1 MIVFCTFR
9 IAASAVSIMA
19 MVSSSTPL
27 DLESL
32 LSTHQK
38 PSRVSILQ
46 PKEALTWTTD
56 AHLVLDEPDYKY
68 VDEQDEQADL
78 IRKLISKT
86 PIFVKHVE
94 EGLPPS
100 NHDDIVEM
108 VKRMPS
114 HPPEEWRT
122 LGPAL
127 HEVQLSN
134 WELKIDWEG
143 GKDDLEDKPTT
154 TPKDLLAQRRNPY
167 LDALVFDNSNVNWE
181 GDAQQSAKMSQR
193 IQLILELGT
202 AGQSISRH
210 VLPVSRPTSFGQS
223 GAYLNRYERE
233 WSTPITSTA
242 EVSKGSLHAD
252 KDKMEAFIEARQR
265 KRAQMAKDK
274 TNRVTSAMGTL
285 QLGGGKGRT
294 ITSSLMGPGGTERT
308 GRPNRHVGSGSMSYD
323 AEYIEQLDLVY
334 NHTMVKT
341 ELNRVELRQYH
352 RPKLPLN
359 FVRADRAWQFQIR
372 FILSTKKADS
382 ASNAT
387 SYQSMM
393 GSHAGALSQ
402 TKIRTE
408 ADLNPTEG
416 ILVLFEYSEERPSVQ
431 LTKGMSSKIV
441 NYYRGDKV
449 RCPVSAGGGD
459 RPTRRKRADHGS
471 AKDTAGKSERPP
483 RLIGPSAKTTLE
495 DWIGKPSKKKRDEQ
509 ADKPSIDILP
519 EGVTEILHPKVHGP
533 FIGEVEEGQTQS
545 GLITNM
551 FAAPIFRHEPESS
564 DFLMILGR
572 KPVSAS
578 RSAGLSQQMSVV
590 LRPLPAS
597 VFCVGQVEPRERGV
611 VHAPQ
616 TSGERA
622 FTANFLSY
630 LIAKTITWYE
640 RNENR
645 GLRFDEISDLFHH
658 TGIQPNALRQRIKS
672 VAHYDK
678 NSQIWDSK
686 PITDYDDYPGV
697 EALGRKV
704 APEGVACYEMACAT
718 ARRLCDIGLTILYSG
733 SSNVATVGAAM
744 AYLTGDVNSSRDMSR
759 KMKKMLEFARSSK
772 ASTEAQITFYEK
784 AAEKLDERWKD
795 YRRKHEVA
803 RFIYGELQLASWNLT
818 SEFIDIHKL
827 GHGSGMMKLT
837 GMGDPSGLGEAYSFI
852 REIDTKPSKTA
863 AASDGALN
871 AQIKKIT
878 GTDNDLRKLTMKQMA
893 SLLRSYGM
901 AQKDIDRLKRW
912 DRVHVIRDL
921 STKAAS
927 DGMGDGL
934 ERFARGEKLKLSEQK
949 QMYRDRIQ
957 EIWRRQRSAL
967 ATDAGDLRTAGQEGT
982 IVVGDVEN
990 KVGDPA
996 DSASPQKK
1004 VKAAKD
1010 DESDL
1015 DESDDEDLAA
1025 MLEEDMMDVRQTNQ
1039 LVAAHQKADGSTNSQ
1054 DLTKDA
1060 REFAALKRQR
1070 EEERAAKEGFDKES
1084 APKNAPA
1091 NERSMIGRKVV
1102 RRTIIKRYPDGRQTT
1117 SFKFILAPDEVD
1129 AIIAQKKETEEEDW
1143 EEERRRRHGSKHVQD
1158 HRAIGHTLFEDD
1170 DDYDHAR
1177 IRSGSRG
1184 ARDSR
1189 GIIKKRGMKTGPK
1202 VKSPKM
1208 TLVKLKDRVSAEKR
1222 LKKRKREEE
1231 EADLYVAH
1239 AKRKGT
1245 SNRRERGSIRERAPH
1260 VLFSEK
1266 LESIRSEVEKRP
1278 GSGPFHRPV
1287 NRRALPRYYEV
1298 ISNPMDL
1305 QTIRDKNGRYEY
1317 KTPEAMLKDFDLM
1330 RANAIKFNGKGSAL
1344 GNEGNEIYE
1353 CVQAKI
1359 DEHRMELES
1368 LTMAVDDHLNGKKKK
1383 RSKKS
1388 MNQSGHNSSGT
1399 NIVVDGVAVYLGDL
1413 DKEFEEMEGGDSDS
1427 DDSFTAGLGLG

>member
-1 MIVFCTFR
+1 MA
-9 IAASAVSIMA
+9 IA
-19 MVSSSTPL
+19 SSSAPL
-27 DLESL
+27 DLASL
-32 LSTHQK
+32 FCSNHK
-38 PSRVSILQ
+38 PSRVSILE
-46 PKEALTWTTD
+46 PKEAFTWNDTSK
-56 AHLVLDEPDYKY
+56 ALDEPVYHHE
-68 VDEQDEQADL
+68 DEHDEQADL
-78 IRKLISKT
+78 IRKLVSKT
-86 PIFVKHVE
+86 PTYIKHVE
-94 EGLPPS
+94 EGLPPN
-100 NHDDIVEM
+100 NHDDIMEM

-114 HPPEEWRT
+114 EPQQEWKT
-122 LGPAL
+122 LAPAL
-127 HEVQLSN
+127 HQVQLAN
-134 WELKIDWEG
+134 WELMIDWEG
-143 GKDDLEDKPTT
+143 KKEDTEERIDYSCSASKQ
-154 TPKDLLAQRRNPY
+154 LLAKRRNPY

-181 GDAQQSAKMSQR
+181 GDVELGAKMSQR
-193 IQLILELGT
+193 IQIILELGI
-202 AGQSISRH
+202 AGQSIARH

-223 GAYLNRYERE
+223 EAYHSRYERE

-274 TNRVTSAMGTL
+274 TNRVTQAMGTL

-308 GRPNRHVGSGSMSYD
+308 GRPNRHVGSGSLSYD

-334 NHTMVKT
+334 NHTLVKT

-359 FVRADRAWQFQIR
+359 FVRRERPWQLQIR
-372 FILSTKKADS
+372 FVPSTKKVDS
-382 ASNAT
+382 SSNAT

-416 ILVLFEYSEERPSVQ
+416 MLVMFEYSEERPCIQ

-459 RPTRRKRADHGS
+459 RPSRRKRADHGS
-471 AKDTAGKSERPP
+471 TKDITEKSERPP
-483 RLIGPSAKTTLE
+483 RLIGPSVKTTLE
-495 DWIGKPSKKKRDEQ
+495 DWIGKPPKKKRDEQ
-509 ADKPSIDILP
+509 ADKLSIDILP
-519 EGVTEILHPKVHGP
+519 EGVTEILHPKIHGP
-533 FIGEVEEGQTQS
+533 FIGEVEEGVTQS

-572 KPVSAS
+572 KPITAS
-578 RSAGLSQQMSVV
+578 RSTGLLQQMSVV
-590 LRPLPAS
+590 LRPMPAS
-597 VFCVGQVEPRERGV
+597 VFCVGQVEPRERGM

-616 TSGERA
+616 TSGERT
-622 FTANFLSY
+622 FTAIFLSY

-658 TGIQPNALRQRIKS
+658 TGIQANALRQRIKS

-733 SSNVATVGAAM
+733 SNNVTTVGAAI
-744 AYLTGDVNSSRDMSR
+744 AYLTGDLNSSRDISR
-759 KMKKMLEFARSSK
+759 KLKKMLEFARSSK
-772 ASTEAQITFYEK
+772 TSTQAQIAFYEK
-784 AAEKLDERWKD
+784 AAEKLDEHWKD
-795 YRRKHEVA
+795 IRRKHEVA
-803 RFIYGELQLASWNLT
+803 RFIYEELQLASWNLT
-818 SEFIDIHKL
+818 FEFIDVHKL
-827 GHGSGMMKLT
+827 GHGTGMMKLT
-837 GMGDPSGLGEAYSFI
+837 GIGDPSGLGEAYNYI
-852 REIDTKPSKTA
+852 REVDTKPHKVSA
-863 AASDGALN
+863 VANDGALN

-967 ATDAGDLRTAGQEGT
+967 STDVGDLRTVGQEGS
-982 IVVGDVEN
+982 IVTGDVES

-996 DSASPQKK
+996 ENVSPQKK
-1004 VKAAKD
+1004 SKVPKD
-1010 DESDL
+1010 DDSDS
-1015 DESDDEDLAA
+1015 DESDDEDLVA

-1070 EEERAAKEGFDKES
+1070 EEERAAKEGFDKNSASES
-1084 APKNAPA
+1084 APVKKL
-1091 NERSMIGRKVV
+1091 SMIGQKVI
-1102 RRTIIKRYPDGRQTT
+1102 RRTIIKRFPDGRQTT
-1117 SFKFILAPDEVD
+1117 SFKFIIAPDEVEG
-1129 AIIAQKKETEEEDW
+1129 IIAQKKETEEEDW
-1143 EEERRRRHGSKHVQD
+1143 EDERLRRQGSKHVQD
-1158 HRAIGHTLFEDD
+1158 YRAVGHTMFEDD

-1177 IRSGSRG
+1177 MQSGGRGSR
-1184 ARDSR
+1184 SR
-1189 GIIKKRGMKTGPK
+1189 GIKKKGTKTGPK
-1202 VKSPKM
+1202 MKPPKM
-1208 TLVKLKDRVSAEKR
+1208 TLGKLKDRVSAEKR
-1222 LKKRKREEE
+1222 LKKRKREAE

-1260 VLFSEK
+1260 VLLSEK
-1266 LESIRSEVEKRP
+1266 LESLRSEVEKRP
-1278 GSGPFHRPV
+1278 DSGPFHRPV
-1287 NRRALPRYYEV
+1287 NRRSLPRYYEV

-1305 QTIRDKNGRYEY
+1305 QTIRDKNARYEY
-1317 KTPEAMLKDFDLM
+1317 KTPDAMLKDFDLM

-1344 GNEGNEIYE
+1344 GNEACAIYE
-1353 CVQAKI
+1353 FFKVRV
-1359 DEHRMELES
+1359 DENRVELDS
-1368 LTMAVDDHLNGKKKK
+1368 LTMAVEDHLNGKKKK
-1383 RSKKS
+1383 RHKKALS
-1388 MNQSGHNSSGT
+1388 PASAFTSGT
-1399 NIVVDGVAVYLGDL
+1399 NVVVDGVAVHLGDL

-1427 DDSFTAGLGLG
+1427 DDSFTGMIGLG